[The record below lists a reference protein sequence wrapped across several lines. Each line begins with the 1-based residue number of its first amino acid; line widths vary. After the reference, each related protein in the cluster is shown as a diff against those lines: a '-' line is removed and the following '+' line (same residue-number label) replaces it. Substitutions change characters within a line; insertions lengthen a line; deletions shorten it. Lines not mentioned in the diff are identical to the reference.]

1 MEKPNVRGPSPS
13 RKAQIALGPRLNRK
27 TKRPPLLPAFAE
39 APYFVFISGRM
50 KKTPILGELKLGSM
64 QRHLIKLPGAAL
76 GNDEPRPVISVAG
89 AKPGPVL
96 FVNAGVH
103 GGEYPAVEAVIRLGK
118 ALDPKKISGTV
129 ILMPVLNLPAFRAR
143 TPFVCP
149 IDNVNPNRVFPG
161 NPAGSYSEQ
170 MTHALINE
178 FVVHADAYI
187 DLHGGDIPEALVPFV
202 ICRSEDGLTD
212 SKARDVA
219 ARSKQM
225 ALAFGLPYVLTV
237 SKPVQAAKGLSSYAA
252 VAEKGIP
259 AILAEA
265 GGVGQMQED
274 AVELLVNG
282 VMRVMQQL
290 GMLARPKSQIPNS
303 KSQRKKTGRSAV
315 ATAKGSATDTAAP
328 TLLTKFEWLYTKH
341 AGMWYPE
348 VAPGDAVK
356 EGEHIG
362 AVADLFG
369 DTVEEIISPVNGVV
383 LFLTINPSVLENG
396 LLMGIGA
403 E

>member
-1 MEKPNVRGPSPS
+1 M
-13 RKAQIALGPRLNRK
+13 K
-27 TKRPPLLPAFAE
+27 TIR
-39 APYFVFISGRM
+39 
-50 KKTPILGELKLGSM
+50 ILGELTSGAT

-76 GNDEPRPVISVAG
+76 ANDEPRPVISVAG
-89 AKPGPVL
+89 EKPGPVL

-118 ALDPKKISGTV
+118 TLDPKKISGTV

-161 NPAGSYSEQ
+161 DPRGSYSEQ

-178 FVVHADAYI
+178 FVVHADAYV

-202 ICRSEDGLTD
+202 ICRSGNDDVSER
-212 SKARDVA
+212 SKAIT
-219 ARSKQM
+219 M
-225 ALAFGLPYVLTV
+225 AFGLPYVLTV
-237 SKPVQAAKGLSSYAA
+237 DKPVQPSKGSSSYAA
-252 VAEKGIP
+252 AAEKGVP
-259 AILAEA
+259 SILAEA

-282 VMRVMQQL
+282 VVNVMRHL
-290 GMLARPKSQIPNS
+290 GMIAGEHPHLNPLPN
-303 KSQRKKTGRSAV
+303 KGEE
-315 ATAKGSATDTAAP
+315 GSATV
-328 TLLTKFEWLYTKH
+328 LTKFEWIYTKCT
-341 AGMWYPE
+341 GVWYPK
-348 VAPGDAVK
+348 VAAGDVVK
-356 EGEHIG
+356 EGEQIG
-362 AVADLFG
+362 TVKDLFG
-369 DTVEEIISPVNGVV
+369 DTLERIISPVNGVV

-396 LLMGIGA
+396 LLMGIGV